1 MIFLFIF
8 KYRMFSIRIHACNKL
23 HQWSDQIKDEEER
36 ELSEYAVN
44 SHLKAQNV

>member
-1 MIFLFIF
+1 
-8 KYRMFSIRIHACNKL
+8 MFSIRIHACNKL